1 MKEYRKRCKKCLTV
15 TSSNEPLENGE
26 PCEPCV
32 LDDCVTEDSY
42 LIDYWKPFPDSIQE
56 IDMSKLYN
64 RIQAEFDKCRVDEW
78 HSVIPLSEDGWSMYD
93 DLGDVSYPGGDQQN
107 GLFLHENETGHIEPK
122 NSYTYNAFT
131 SLFEDADYI
140 YNIFAISGGCD
151 HHEGHLAQIT
161 RLDKNPNG
169 GA

>member
-1 MKEYRKRCKKCLTV
+1 
-15 TSSNEPLENGE
+15 
-26 PCEPCV
+26 
-32 LDDCVTEDSY
+32 
-42 LIDYWKPFPDSIQE
+42 
-56 IDMSKLYN
+56 MSKLYN

-93 DLGDVSYPGGDQQN
+93 DMEECGEK

-131 SLFEDADYI
+131 SMYEDADYI

-161 RLDKNPNG
+161 RHDKQKYPRGVTEEANYYDENG
-169 GA
+169 L